1 MKVSSSCSWTWSLT
15 FFRIGSPGRI
25 SGEPPR
31 SSSQFADH
39 DTFIGLPLIRLRG
52 GATGMC
58 SPSGAVVRFS

>member
-1 MKVSSSCSWTWSLT
+1 MNVCSSSSLTCSLT
-15 FFRIGSPGRI
+15 FFRTGSPGTI

>member
-1 MKVSSSCSWTWSLT
+1 MKVCSSSSRTCSPT
-15 FFRIGSPGRI
+15 FFRTGSSGTI

-39 DTFIGLPLIRLRG
+39 STFIGLPLIRLRG
-52 GATGMC
+52 GATGIW